1 MCTSGGADGYIS
13 SSGAEGAE
21 AESGGGYSPC
31 LGLELLGAHPL
42 ATAIGT
48 LQIYKT
54 VGFFLNRFRWGVGMV
69 E

>member
-13 SSGAEGAE
+13 SSGAE

-31 LGLELLGAHPL
+31 LGLELLDAHPL

-48 LQIYKT
+48 LQIYKM
-54 VGFFLNRFRWGVGMV
+54 VGFFLNRFQGGHD
-69 E
+69 